1 MMGQPM
7 KDSKQIPQS
16 VHNLRKIWQQKK
28 QEMQFTQVQAAKDL
42 NWSQGAISH
51 YLSNITDLG
60 PSAIIKF
67 ANFLDVDP
75 TEIDPDIEDKL
86 PYVQRLNLTYI
97 SNDMTQ
103 PVKDG
108 VYTRKNAVSSYVRLS
123 KNARI
128 ENSSAG
134 LAVGV
139 PGMDN
144 IAQIC
149 AVSKYPAAK
158 IYAVRLKK
166 EKQLRFYFKNDLP
179 PNSKVHKVWAVVS
192 FFCI

>member
-1 MMGQPM
+1 MMGQLM
-7 KDSKQIPQS
+7 KDSKPIPQS

-42 NWSQGAISH
+42 DWSQSAISH

-75 TEIDPDIEDKL
+75 TEIDPDIEHKL
-86 PYVQRLNLTYI
+86 PYVQKINITHK
-97 SNDMTQ
+97 SSDMTR
-103 PVKDG
+103 PVSEDL
-108 VYTRKNAVSSYVRLS
+108 YTRKTDVSSYVRLS
-123 KNARI
+123 EDARI
-128 ENSSAG
+128 ENSGALTLG
-134 LAVGV
+134 TPA
-139 PGMDN
+139 MDN

-149 AVSKYPAAK
+149 AVSKHPTAK
-158 IYAVRLKK
+158 IFAVRLKK

-179 PNSKVHKVWAVVS
+179 PNSKIHKMWAVVS

>member
-1 MMGQPM
+1 M

-16 VHNLRKIWQQKK
+16 VHNLRKIWHQKQ
-28 QEMQFTQVQAAKDL
+28 QEMQFTQVQAAKEL

-51 YLSNITDLG
+51 YLSHITELG
-60 PSAIIKF
+60 APAIIKF

-86 PYVQRLNLTYI
+86 PYVQRLNLTFK
-97 SNDMTQ
+97 SDDMTK
-103 PVKDG
+103 PLKDG

-123 KNARI
+123 KNACI

-134 LAVGV
+134 LVIGA

-149 AVSKYPAAK
+149 TVAKYPAAK

-166 EKQLRFYFKNDLP
+166 EKQLRFYHKSDLP
-179 PNSKVHKVWAVVS
+179 ADTAINKKWAVVS
-192 FFCI
+192 FFCV

>member
-1 MMGQPM
+1 M
-7 KDSKQIPQS
+7 K
-16 VHNLRKIWQQKK
+16 
-28 QEMQFTQVQAAKDL
+28 FTQVEAAKEL

-51 YLSNITDLG
+51 YLSNITELG
-60 PSAIIKF
+60 PAAIVKF

-75 TEIDPDIEDKL
+75 TEIDPDIESKL
-86 PYVQRLNLTYI
+86 PYVQRLNLTFK
-97 SNDMTQ
+97 SDDMTKTL
-103 PVKDG
+103 KDG

-123 KNARI
+123 KNACI
-128 ENSSAG
+128 ENSNTG

-149 AVSKYPAAK
+149 TVPKYPAAK
-158 IYAVRLKK
+158 VFAVRLKK
-166 EKQLRFYFKNDLP
+166 EKKLRFYHKNDLP
-179 PNSKVHKVWAVVS
+179 PHNKIYKKWAVIS